1 MSEKDR
7 IDLENRTEQP
17 GDKKVIAN
25 PVALKDKIIFP
36 LLIIKN
42 EVNETVY
49 QILDKEGKC
58 FEYLGNTFTGI
69 GIEKNGSF

>member
-49 QILDKEGKC
+49 Q
-58 FEYLGNTFTGI
+58 NTG
-69 GIEKNGSF
+69 